1 LDTFLRKQE
10 DSHLW
15 KVLLSVKDQFLSLG
29 YFRLKDRPQ
38 IRFWKDKWLS
48 NEPLN
53 LKYPA
58 LFNIARR
65 KHDTVANILHTT
77 PLNVSFT
84 RALLGNNLENWNRI
98 VSLLAILN
106 LQEDRDMFIWSLQSS
121 GLFSVRSMYPALVM
135 GSECLKNFGV
145 LNFQPRLKSSCGI

>member
-65 KHDTVANILHTT
+65 KHDTVAKYSSYHT
-77 PLNVSFT
+77 VKC
-84 RALLGNNLENWNRI
+84 
-98 VSLLAILN
+98 
-106 LQEDRDMFIWSLQSS
+106 
-121 GLFSVRSMYPALVM
+121 LFYKSVI
-135 GSECLKNFGV
+135 G
-145 LNFQPRLKSSCGI
+145 Q

>member
-1 LDTFLRKQE
+1 VAIKLVYFLCKTTMMCQKLR
-10 DSHLW
+10 
-15 KVLLSVKDQFLSLG
+15 
-29 YFRLKDRPQ
+29 Q
-38 IRFWKDKWLS
+38 IRFWEDKWLS

-58 LFNIARR
+58 LFNIVHR

>member
-1 LDTFLRKQE
+1 MDTFLRKQE

-38 IRFWKDKWLS
+38 IRFWEDKWLS

-58 LFNIARR
+58 LFNIVRR